1 MDNKS
6 FLFDFFI
13 IIATIVFSLFVIKT
27 LNIAYP
33 VNIVTTTK
41 TAESTQ
47 LIVSGEGRIDVTPD
61 TAYIDAGISVK
72 ESTVQAAQAKISQ
85 VNNSILSSLEKL
97 GVAKADIKTTNYS
110 VQPNTAYI
118 NHDTQVTGYN
128 GSATVTVKTKDP
140 QLASQIIDAVV
151 KAGANEI
158 TGTRFIVEN
167 PDIYREKARNMAIE
181 NAKSQAANMAKN
193 LGFKLGKVVNIVESG
208 DSRQPIMMGKYDA
221 LPVTGGGLGGSAPT
235 IEQGTQTVTSNVTLY
250 FEKL

>member
-13 IIATIVFSLFVIKT
+13 IIGSIVFALFVIKT

-47 LIVSGEGRIDVTPD
+47 LIVSGEGRMEVTPD

-72 ESTVQAAQAKISQ
+72 EPTVTAAQTKISQ
-85 VNNSILSSLEKL
+85 VNNEILSALERL
-97 GVAKADIKTTNYS
+97 GVKKADIKTTNYS

-128 GSATVTVKTKDP
+128 GTAVVTIKTKDP
-140 QLASQIIDAVV
+140 QLASSIIDAVV

-158 TGTRFIVEN
+158 RGTRFIVEN

-181 NAKSQAANMAKN
+181 NAKTQAANMAKN
-193 LGFKLGKVVNIVESG
+193 LGFKLGKVENIVESG
-208 DSRQPIMMGKYDA
+208 GDRQPFSLSKYDA
-221 LPVTGGGLGGSAPT
+221 MPVTGGGLGSSAPT
-235 IEQGTQTVTSNVTLY
+235 IEEGSQTVVSNVTLY

>member
-1 MDNKS
+1 NFLQLFNHMDNKS

-13 IIATIVFSLFVIKT
+13 IIGTVVFSLFVIKT
-27 LNIAYP
+27 LNISYP
-33 VNIVTTTK
+33 VSIVTTTK

-47 LIVSGEGRIDVTPD
+47 LIVSGEGRMEVTPD
-61 TAYIDAGISVK
+61 TAYIDAGISAK
-72 ESTVQAAQAKISQ
+72 EATVQAAQEKISQ
-85 VNNSILSSLEKL
+85 VNNNILTALAGL
-97 GVAKADIKTTNYS
+97 GVKKADIKTTNYS

-128 GSATVTVKTKDP
+128 GTATVTIKTKDP
-140 QLASQIIDAVV
+140 QLASSIIDAVV

-193 LGFKLGKVVNIVESG
+193 LGFKLGKVENIVESG
-208 DSRQPIMMGKYDA
+208 NGVQPLMMAKYDA
-221 LPVTGGGLGGSAPT
+221 MPVTGGG
-235 IEQGTQTVTSNVTLY
+235 
-250 FEKL
+250 